1 MGRYNNNS
9 RGSEFMSVI
18 SFVDVVKKF
27 FMEMLQQECRIISA
41 VRDEEKWKVICE
53 VIVDPEYTTRK
64 GLGDVVEIYNVYLN
78 DEQEILGYE
87 IIATKKRAA
96 LSE

>member
-1 MGRYNNNS
+1 
-9 RGSEFMSVI
+9 MSVVSYI
-18 SFVDVVKKF
+18 DIVKKF
-27 FMEMLQQECRIISA
+27 FQEMLQQECRIISA
-41 VRDEEKWKVICE
+41 VKEEDKWKVVCE

-87 IIATKKRAA
+87 IKATKKRASI
-96 LSE
+96 SE